1 MTRFVSIVFSSLLIA
16 CGPPPGNGGG
26 AGADSG
32 PQADAGAVADTGGGG
47 TTTPTICD
55 LHASNTFAQC
65 VGCHGNAGGIGIDV
79 TSPQT
84 LYDSF
89 VGVSGN
95 SVEALV
101 VGGNADASWLWVRMN
116 EMQGEDSMPPAGKLQ
131 GNVRNPVRDWING
144 NALDDCL

>member
-47 TTTPTICD
+47 TTTP
-55 LHASNTFAQC
+55 
-65 VGCHGNAGGIGIDV
+65 
-79 TSPQT
+79 T